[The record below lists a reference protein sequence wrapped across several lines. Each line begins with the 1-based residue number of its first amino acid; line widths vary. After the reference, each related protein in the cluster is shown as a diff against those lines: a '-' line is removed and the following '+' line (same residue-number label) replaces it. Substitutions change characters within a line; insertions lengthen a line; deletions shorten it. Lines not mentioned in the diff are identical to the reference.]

1 MFALDLRAEAYTEL
15 GGALACALTTAAMLL
30 TNTMH
35 PPAGATALLAVT
47 QSQTVA
53 LGWFLFPV
61 VLLGVALMQA
71 AAVVIN
77 NVQRQYPL
85 YWWTSHPL
93 SPRGD
98 VEKASQKETLEI
110 PSVSSHYE
118 DSLTDVPRRLVVE
131 QSEVSV
137 PDGILLSA
145 EEEQVLEGIRRRL

>member
-1 MFALDLRAEAYTEL
+1 
-15 GGALACALTTAAMLL
+15 
-30 TNTMH
+30 MH

-47 QSQTVA
+47 QSQTIA

-85 YWWTSHPL
+85 YWWTSYPL

-98 VEKASQKETLEI
+98 VEKASRKERLET
-110 PSVSSHYE
+110 PSE
-118 DSLTDVPRRLVVE
+118 DSLTGIPRRLVVE

-145 EEEQVLEGIRRRL
+145 EEEDVLERIRRRL

>member
-1 MFALDLRAEAYTEL
+1 MFALDPRAEAYTEL
-15 GGALACALTTAAMLL
+15 GGALACALTPASMLL

-47 QSQTVA
+47 QSQTIA

-85 YWWTSHPL
+85 YWWTSYPL

-98 VEKASQKETLEI
+98 VEKASRKERLET
-110 PSVSSHYE
+110 PSE
-118 DSLTDVPRRLVVE
+118 DSLTGIPRRLVVE

-145 EEEQVLEGIRRRL
+145 EEEDVLERIRRRL